1 MPKENASHD
10 HSLSRQISIMEVRLL
25 RTHLVG
31 VRFPG
36 LALYLER
43 ENMKVMVT
51 GGQGFIGRYTV
62 EELIKNGHSVIVLD
76 RHQHIDFGSDRVEAM
91 LGDIRDATAVTEAMA
106 HSEGWIHLGGVLG
119 TAETIF
125 NPRPAAETNILGG
138 LNVLEAASQYK
149 LPGVNIAVGNYW
161 MNNTYSI
168 TKNTVERF
176 SEMFYRERGLQVTN
190 LRALNAF
197 GPRQSVA
204 FPYGDSKVRKIMPA
218 FVCRA
223 LSGTDIEVYGNGE
236 QVMDMIYVA
245 DVAKAL
251 VKALE
256 HTAANGRVDHVIQ
269 AGSGRP
275 TTVNDIANAVINEV
289 KIQTGVEVG
298 LKHLPMRP
306 GEPDNSVVLGDPST
320 MEVIGIKAED
330 VVSLEQGLIP
340 TVRYFRDYLATR

>member
-1 MPKENASHD
+1 
-10 HSLSRQISIMEVRLL
+10 
-25 RTHLVG
+25 
-31 VRFPG
+31 
-36 LALYLER
+36 
-43 ENMKVMVT
+43 MKVLVT

-62 EELIKNGHSVIVLD
+62 EELVSRGHEVIVLD
-76 RHQHIDFGSDRVEAM
+76 RHNHVTFGDGVEFM

-125 NPRPAAETNILGG
+125 NPRPAAETNIVGG

-176 SEMFYRERGLQVTN
+176 AQMFRDERGLQVTN

-204 FPYGDSKVRKIMPA
+204 APYGDSKVRKIMPN

-223 LSGTDIEVYGNGE
+223 LSGEDIEVYGDGE
-236 QVMDMIYVA
+236 QIMDMIYVP
-245 DVAKAL
+245 DVAKCL
-251 VKALE
+251 VRALE
-256 HTAANGRVDHVIQ
+256 YTASVGSVEHVLE

-275 TTVNDIANAVINEV
+275 TTVNEIAAAVIGEV
-289 KIQTGVEVG
+289 HNQTGKLVG
-298 LKHLPMRP
+298 IKHAPMRP
-306 GEPDNSVVLGDPST
+306 GEPLQSVVLGDPET
-320 MEVIGIKAED
+320 LNIIGIQE
-330 VVSLEQGLIP
+330 LELADLETGLVP
-340 TVRYFRDYLATR
+340 TVKYFRDYLDQR